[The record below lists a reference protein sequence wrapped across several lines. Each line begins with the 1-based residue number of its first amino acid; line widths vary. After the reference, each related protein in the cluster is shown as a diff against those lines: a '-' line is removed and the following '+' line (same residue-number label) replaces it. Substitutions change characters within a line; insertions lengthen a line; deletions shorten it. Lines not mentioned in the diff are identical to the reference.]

1 MPDLIRQLA
10 HSRFVRPTVL
20 TNLSAASVLCV
31 SITIAS
37 ERVQAAP
44 ATTIQSHARKSVE
57 NNRVISLSFGIFS
70 FSLTRN
76 KRERKVQINYLFI
89 FSSLKIKEE
98 KTKQKRRN
106 FDCLRC
112 SYEHRFKW
120 MLRVNPHSAPR

>member
-1 MPDLIRQLA
+1 MDVAGEPALCPSLRDAREGA
-10 HSRFVRPTVL
+10 AAVR
-20 TNLSAASVLCV
+20 TNKSHAASVLCV

-89 FSSLKIKEE
+89 FSSLKQKKKKRSKKEE
-98 KTKQKRRN
+98 TLL
-106 FDCLRC
+106 FT
-112 SYEHRFKW
+112 
-120 MLRVNPHSAPR
+120 MLFRA